1 MRAGRCHEGTE
12 VRQSRA
18 HSEPRKKIKA
28 NVGHYEYAEP
38 LREVNYQSG
47 FNCVVPIRIGKTV
60 FRMCVDTGGGRS
72 MIRTSFR
79 NQLAKHAGTSKFIK
93 ERCKISNDVRCGGI
107 CSDMEST
114 VMQHVT
120 RLGLT
125 FDPVN
130 SDGTAPPDPVSLE
143 LEFGELDNAS
153 DPLLLGFPDIVKLDV
168 RFFQDD
174 DDNVWLEFGKLG
186 ITVLAESPKQQNG

>member
-1 MRAGRCHEGTE
+1 MRSGRSLNDER

-18 HSEPRKKIKA
+18 QSEPRKKVKA

-47 FNCVVPIRIGKTV
+47 FNCVIPIRVGKTI

-79 NQLAKHAGTSKFIK
+79 DQLAKHGGTAKFVK
-93 ERCKISNDVRCGGI
+93 ERYKISNDVRCGGI

-120 RLGLT
+120 KLSFSL
-125 FDPVN
+125 DPVN
-130 SDGTAPPDPVSLE
+130 PDGKAPPDPVSLE

-174 DDNVWLEFGKLG
+174 DDNVWVEFGKLG
-186 ITVLAESPKQQNG
+186 ISVLAESPKQQNG